1 MINHRRQTQNLIVFT
16 ADKCDVFVMVV
27 LIAFQNR
34 NENLQ
39 YQLLRHRRV
48 GLEIVGFEDF
58 GVVVEHLAVIDVV
71 INMTCRQDIFERTPA
86 DSADVLLP
94 RKSSVKLF
102 HNRNI
107 SPPPPHTLRKTQADT
122 AAPA

>member
-71 INMTCRQDIFERTPA
+71 INMDFVVRIFSKELQQIQQMFSFPVNHR
-86 DSADVLLP
+86 
-94 RKSSVKLF
+94 
-102 HNRNI
+102 
-107 SPPPPHTLRKTQADT
+107 
-122 AAPA
+122 

>member
-1 MINHRRQTQNLIVFT
+1 MVDHRRQTQDFSGFI
-16 ADKCDVFVMVV
+16 ADKCDIFVVII
-27 LIAFQNR
+27 LIALQNR

-71 INMTCRQDIFERTPA
+71 INMDFVVRIFSKELQQIQQMFSFPVNHR
-86 DSADVLLP
+86 
-94 RKSSVKLF
+94 
-102 HNRNI
+102 
-107 SPPPPHTLRKTQADT
+107 
-122 AAPA
+122 